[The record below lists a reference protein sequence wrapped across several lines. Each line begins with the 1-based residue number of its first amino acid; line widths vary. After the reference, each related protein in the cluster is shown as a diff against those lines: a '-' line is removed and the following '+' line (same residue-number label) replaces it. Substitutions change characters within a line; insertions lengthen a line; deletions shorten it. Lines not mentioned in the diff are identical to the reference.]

1 MEQMS
6 SKTLSFRHISTAT
19 NEAVE
24 YIRKRKNHEIQSLRT
39 RWNKFNKSC
48 MGGIEPNTIYTI
60 VGISGSGK
68 SSFVN
73 TLETDLIDLNSNQDV
88 IVLNFSFE
96 MLSSR
101 QVGRKISSKLRQ
113 TTAEL
118 YSANNE
124 LTDDLL
130 DRVEQTSQQIKSYPI
145 YYVDT
150 PGTVEDIASTI
161 NYFYETKAKDKKFVI
176 ILDHTLLVEGQN
188 RESALQVISELQK
201 LFIKVKK
208 LPNTT
213 IIQLSQMNRNIENPE
228 RINNPSMHYPMRSDI
243 SSADTIFHASDY
255 VICIHRPEL
264 LNIQQ
269 YGPNRL
275 LVKNKVYLHIL
286 KNRDAGECTILEFD
300 NDLKYNNLIETIR
313 EEEPARKISFSN
325 NNLKKAENYENI
337 YF

>member
-1 MEQMS
+1 MEQIS
-6 SKTLSFRHISTAT
+6 TKILQFQHISAAT
-19 NEAVE
+19 KEAAE
-24 YIRKRKNHEIQSLRT
+24 YIKKRKNHEVKSLKT
-39 RWNKFNKSC
+39 RWNKFNAAC
-48 MGGIEPNTIYTI
+48 MGGIEPNTVYTI

-68 SSFVN
+68 SSFAN
-73 TLETDLIDLNSNQDV
+73 TLENDLIDLNSDQDV

-101 QVGRKISSKLRQ
+101 QVGRKLSSKLRL

-118 YSANNE
+118 YSANNDLDNE
-124 LTDDLL
+124 SLTK
-130 DRVEQTSQQIKSYPI
+130 VEETSQQIKSYPI

-161 NYFYETKAKDKKFVI
+161 DYFYENKAKGKKFIV
-176 ILDHTLLVEGQN
+176 ILDHTLLVEGQS
-188 RESALQVISELQK
+188 RESALQVISDLQK

-213 IIQLSQMNRNIENPE
+213 VIQLSQMNRNIETPD

-275 LVKNKVYLHIL
+275 PVNNKVYLHLI
-286 KNRDAGECTILEFD
+286 KNRDAGQCSILEFD

-313 EEEPARKISFSN
+313 NEEPAKKISFQ
-325 NNLKKAENYENI
+325 
-337 YF
+337 

>member
-1 MEQMS
+1 MEQTS

-19 NEAVE
+19 SEAVE
-24 YIRKRKNHEIQSLRT
+24 YIRKRKNHEIQSLAT
-39 RWNKFNKSC
+39 RWKKFNKSC

-243 SSADTIFHASDY
+243 SSADTMFHASDY

-275 LVKNKVYLHIL
+275 LVKNKIYLHIL
-286 KNRDAGECTILEFD
+286 KNRDAGECAILEFD

-325 NNLKKAENYENI
+325 NN
-337 YF
+337 

>member
-1 MEQMS
+1 MEQIS
-6 SKTLSFRHISTAT
+6 TKVLTFRHISSAT

-24 YIRKRKNHEIQSLRT
+24 YIRKRKNHEIVSLRT
-39 RWNKFNKSC
+39 RWNRFNKSC

-73 TLETDLIDLNSNQDV
+73 TLESDLIDLNSNQDV
-88 IVLNFSFE
+88 VVLNFSFE

-101 QVGRKISSKLRQ
+101 QVGRKLSSKLRQ
-113 TTAEL
+113 TTAQL
-118 YSANNE
+118 YSSSS
-124 LTDDLL
+124 DLDNTL
-130 DRVEQTSQQIKSYPI
+130 LEEVEETSQQIKSYPI

-150 PGTVEDIASTI
+150 PGTVADIASTI
-161 NYFYETKAKDKKFVI
+161 DYFYENKAKGKKFVI

-188 RESALQVISELQK
+188 RESALQVISDLQK
-201 LFIKVKK
+201 LFIRVKK
-208 LPNTT
+208 FPDTT

-264 LNIQQ
+264 LNIQS

-275 LVKNKVYLHIL
+275 SVRDKVYLHIL
-286 KNRDAGECTILEFD
+286 KNRDAGECSILEFD

-313 EEEPARKISFSN
+313 EEEPVRKISFSN
-325 NNLKKAENYENI
+325 NN
-337 YF
+337 

>member
-1 MEQMS
+1 MEQIS

-39 RWNKFNKSC
+39 RWNKFNKSS

-325 NNLKKAENYENI
+325 NN
-337 YF
+337 

>member
-1 MEQMS
+1 MEQIS

-118 YSANNE
+118 YSINNE

-325 NNLKKAENYENI
+325 NN
-337 YF
+337 

>member
-1 MEQMS
+1 MENIS
-6 SKTLSFRHISTAT
+6 TKTLTFRHISSAT

-24 YIRKRKNHEIQSLRT
+24 YIRKRKNHEIVSLRT
-39 RWNKFNKSC
+39 RWSKFNKSC

-73 TLETDLIDLNSNQDV
+73 TLESDLIDLNSNQDV
-88 IVLNFSFE
+88 VVLNFSFE

-101 QVGRKISSKLRQ
+101 QVGRKLSSKLRQ
-113 TTAEL
+113 TTAQL
-118 YSANNE
+118 YSSSS
-124 LTDDLL
+124 DLDNTL
-130 DRVEQTSQQIKSYPI
+130 LEEVEQTSQQIKSYPI

-150 PGTVEDIASTI
+150 SGTVADIASTI
-161 NYFYETKAKDKKFVI
+161 DYFYENKAKGKKFVI

-188 RESALQVISELQK
+188 RESALQVISDLQK
-201 LFIKVKK
+201 LFIRVKK
-208 LPNTT
+208 FPDTT

-264 LNIQQ
+264 LNIQS

-275 LVKNKVYLHIL
+275 PVRDKVYLHIL
-286 KNRDAGECTILEFD
+286 KNRDAGECSILEFD

-313 EEEPARKISFSN
+313 EEEPVRKISFSN
-325 NNLKKAENYENI
+325 NN
-337 YF
+337 

>member
-1 MEQMS
+1 MEQNS
-6 SKTLSFRHISTAT
+6 TNTLTFRHISIAAT

-24 YIRKRKNHEIQSLRT
+24 YIRRRKNHEIISLRT

-73 TLETDLIDLNSNQDV
+73 TLETDLIDLNSKQDV

-101 QVGRKISSKLRQ
+101 QVGRKMSSKLRQ

-124 LTDDLL
+124 LDDDLL
-130 DRVEQTSQQIKSYPI
+130 AKVEQTSQQIKSYPI

-150 PGTVEDIASTI
+150 PGTVDDIASTI
-161 NYFYETKAKDKKFVI
+161 NYFYENKAKGKKFVI
-176 ILDHTLLVEGQN
+176 ILDHTLLVEGQA
-188 RESALQVISELQK
+188 RETALQVISDLQK
-201 LFIKVKK
+201 LFIRVKK
-208 LPNTT
+208 LPDTT
-213 IIQLSQMNRNIENPE
+213 IIQLSQMNRNIESPE

-286 KNRDAGECTILEFD
+286 KNRDAGECAILEFD

-313 EEEPARKISFSN
+313 DEEPVMKISFSN
-325 NNLKKAENYENI
+325 NN
-337 YF
+337 

>member
-1 MEQMS
+1 MEQTS
-6 SKTLSFRHISTAT
+6 SKTLSFRHISIAT
-19 NEAVE
+19 SEAVE
-24 YIRKRKNHEIQSLRT
+24 YIRKRKNHEIQSLAT
-39 RWNKFNKSC
+39 RWKKFNKSC

-313 EEEPARKISFSN
+313 EEKPARKISFSN
-325 NNLKKAENYENI
+325 NN
-337 YF
+337 

>member
-1 MEQMS
+1 MEQIS
-6 SKTLSFRHISTAT
+6 SNILPFRHISVAT
-19 NEAVE
+19 KEAVE
-24 YIRKRKNHEIQSLRT
+24 YIKKRKNHEIESLKT
-39 RWNKFNKSC
+39 RWNKFNRCC

-73 TLETDLIDLNSNQDV
+73 TLETDLIDLNPNQEV
-88 IVLNFSFE
+88 VVLNFSFE

-101 QVGRKISSKLRQ
+101 QVGRKLSSKLRR
-113 TTAEL
+113 TTSEL
-118 YSANNE
+118 YSANE
-124 LTDDLL
+124 QL
-130 DRVEQTSQQIKSYPI
+130 DEASVSQVESVSQQIKSYSI

-150 PGTVEDIASTI
+150 PGTVAEIASTI
-161 NYFYETKAKDKKFVI
+161 EHFYNSMIKGTNKKFII
-176 ILDHTLLVEGQN
+176 ILDHTLLVEGVSN
-188 RESALQVISELQK
+188 EVTLRIISDLQK

-213 IIQLSQMNRNIENPE
+213 ILQLSQMNRNIEAPD
-228 RINNPSMHYPMRSDI
+228 RINNPSMHYPLRSDI

-275 LVKNKVYLHIL
+275 LVKNKVYLHLL
-286 KNRDAGECTILEFD
+286 KNRDAGDAAILEFE
-300 NDLKYNNLIETIR
+300 NDLKYNNLIETDR
-313 EEEPARKISFSN
+313 ETEAEKKIVFN
-325 NNLKKAENYENI
+325 NKK
-337 YF
+337 

>member
-48 MGGIEPNTIYTI
+48 MGGLEPNTIYTI

-325 NNLKKAENYENI
+325 NN
-337 YF
+337 

>member
-1 MEQMS
+1 MEQTS

-19 NEAVE
+19 SEAVE
-24 YIRKRKNHEIQSLRT
+24 YIRKRKNHEIQSLAT
-39 RWNKFNKSC
+39 RWKKFNKSC

-286 KNRDAGECTILEFD
+286 KNRDAGECAILEFD

-325 NNLKKAENYENI
+325 NN
-337 YF
+337 

>member
-188 RESALQVISELQK
+188 HESALQVISELQK

-255 VICIHRPEL
+255 VMCIHRPEL

-325 NNLKKAENYENI
+325 NN
-337 YF
+337 

>member
-130 DRVEQTSQQIKSYPI
+130 DRVKQTSQQIKSYPI

-188 RESALQVISELQK
+188 HESALQVISELQK

-228 RINNPSMHYPMRSDI
+228 RINNPSMHYPIRSDI

-313 EEEPARKISFSN
+313 EEELARRISFSN
-325 NNLKKAENYENI
+325 NN
-337 YF
+337 

>member
-39 RWNKFNKSC
+39 RWNKFNKFC

-325 NNLKKAENYENI
+325 NN
-337 YF
+337 

>member
-313 EEEPARKISFSN
+313 EEESARKISFSN
-325 NNLKKAENYENI
+325 NN
-337 YF
+337 

>member
-161 NYFYETKAKDKKFVI
+161 NYFYENKAKDKKFVI

-275 LVKNKVYLHIL
+275 LVKDKVYLHIL

-325 NNLKKAENYENI
+325 NN
-337 YF
+337 

>member
-1 MEQMS
+1 MEQNFS
-6 SKTLSFRHISTAT
+6 NTLTFRHISTAT
-19 NEAVE
+19 TEAVE
-24 YIRKRKNHEIQSLRT
+24 YIKQRKNHTIQSLKT
-39 RWNKFNKSC
+39 RWNKFNTQC

-73 TLETDLIDLNSNQDV
+73 TLENDLIDLNPDQDV
-88 IVLNFSFE
+88 IILNFSFE

-101 QVGRKISSKLRQ
+101 QVGRKLSSKLRQ
-113 TTAEL
+113 TTAQL
-118 YSANNE
+118 YSANE
-124 LTDDLL
+124 DLQDNL
-130 DRVEQTSQQIKSYPI
+130 LEQVEIASQQIKSYQI

-150 PGTVEDIASTI
+150 PGTVSEIASTI
-161 NYFYETKAKDKKFVI
+161 DYFYNNYAKGKRFII
-176 ILDHTLLVEGQN
+176 ILDHTLLVEGQ
-188 RESALQVISELQK
+188 ELALKIISDLQK

-213 IIQLSQMNRNIENPE
+213 IIQLSQMNRNIEAPD

-275 LVKNKVYLHIL
+275 LVKNKVYLHLL
-286 KNRDAGECTILEFD
+286 KNRDAGECSILEFD
-300 NDLKYNNLIETIR
+300 NDLKYNNLIETVR
-313 EEEPARKISFSN
+313 DEPAKKISFSKN
-325 NNLKKAENYENI
+325 N
-337 YF
+337 

>member
-1 MEQMS
+1 MEQIS

-39 RWNKFNKSC
+39 RWNKFNKFC

-325 NNLKKAENYENI
+325 NN
-337 YF
+337 

>member
-1 MEQMS
+1 MEQIS
-6 SKTLSFRHISTAT
+6 TKTLTFRHISSAT

-24 YIRKRKNHEIQSLRT
+24 YIRKRKNHEIVSLRT
-39 RWNKFNKSC
+39 RWSKFNKSC

-73 TLETDLIDLNSNQDV
+73 TLESDLIDLNSSQDV
-88 IVLNFSFE
+88 VVLNFSFE

-101 QVGRKISSKLRQ
+101 QVGRKLSSKLRQ
-113 TTAEL
+113 TTNQL
-118 YSANNE
+118 YSSSS
-124 LTDDLL
+124 DLDNTL
-130 DRVEQTSQQIKSYPI
+130 LEEVEQTSQQIKSYPI

-150 PGTVEDIASTI
+150 PGTVADIASTI
-161 NYFYETKAKDKKFVI
+161 DYFYENKAKGKKFVI

-188 RESALQVISELQK
+188 RESALQVISDLQK
-201 LFIKVKK
+201 LFIRVKK
-208 LPNTT
+208 FPDTT

-264 LNIQQ
+264 LNIQS

-275 LVKNKVYLHIL
+275 PVRDKVYLHIL
-286 KNRDAGECTILEFD
+286 KNRDAGECSILEFD

-313 EEEPARKISFSN
+313 EDEPVRKISFSN
-325 NNLKKAENYENI
+325 NN
-337 YF
+337 

>member
-1 MEQMS
+1 MEQIS
-6 SKTLSFRHISTAT
+6 TKVLTFRHISSAT

-24 YIRKRKNHEIQSLRT
+24 YIRKRKNHEIVSLRT

-73 TLETDLIDLNSNQDV
+73 TLESDLIDLNSNQDV
-88 IVLNFSFE
+88 VVLNFSFE

-101 QVGRKISSKLRQ
+101 QVGRKLSSKLRQ
-113 TTAEL
+113 TTAQL
-118 YSANNE
+118 YSSSIVLDN
-124 LTDDLL
+124 TLL
-130 DRVEQTSQQIKSYPI
+130 KEVEETSQQIKSYPI

-150 PGTVEDIASTI
+150 PGTVADIASTI
-161 NYFYETKAKDKKFVI
+161 DYFYENKAKGKKFVI

-188 RESALQVISELQK
+188 RESALQVISDLQK
-201 LFIKVKK
+201 LFIRVKK
-208 LPNTT
+208 FPDTT

-264 LNIQQ
+264 LNIHS

-275 LVKNKVYLHIL
+275 PVRDKVYLHIL
-286 KNRDAGECTILEFD
+286 KNRDAGECSILEFD

-313 EEEPARKISFSN
+313 EEEPVRKISFSN
-325 NNLKKAENYENI
+325 NN
-337 YF
+337 

>member
-1 MEQMS
+1 MEQTS

-19 NEAVE
+19 SEAVE
-24 YIRKRKNHEIQSLRT
+24 YIRKRKNHEIQSLAT
-39 RWNKFNKSC
+39 RWKKFNKSC

-73 TLETDLIDLNSNQDV
+73 TLETDLIDLNSKQDV

-286 KNRDAGECTILEFD
+286 KNRDAGECAILEFD

-313 EEEPARKISFSN
+313 EEELARKISFSN
-325 NNLKKAENYENI
+325 NN
-337 YF
+337 

>member
-101 QVGRKISSKLRQ
+101 QIGRKISSKLRQ

-188 RESALQVISELQK
+188 RESTLQVISELQK

-325 NNLKKAENYENI
+325 NN
-337 YF
+337 

>member
-1 MEQMS
+1 MEQIS
-6 SKTLSFRHISTAT
+6 TKTLTFRHISSAT

-24 YIRKRKNHEIQSLRT
+24 YIRKRKNQEIVSLRT
-39 RWNKFNKSC
+39 RWSKFNKSC

-73 TLETDLIDLNSNQDV
+73 TLESDLIDLNSNQDV
-88 IVLNFSFE
+88 VVLNFSFE

-101 QVGRKISSKLRQ
+101 QVGRKLSSKLRQ
-113 TTAEL
+113 TTAQL
-118 YSANNE
+118 YSSISE
-124 LTDDLL
+124 LDNSLL
-130 DRVEQTSQQIKSYPI
+130 EEVEQTSQQIKSYPI

-150 PGTVEDIASTI
+150 PGTVADIASTI
-161 NYFYETKAKDKKFVI
+161 DYFYENKAKGKKFVI
-176 ILDHTLLVEGQN
+176 ILDHTLLVEGQS
-188 RESALQVISELQK
+188 RESALQVISDLQK
-201 LFIKVKK
+201 LFIRVKK
-208 LPNTT
+208 FPDTT

-264 LNIQQ
+264 LNIQS

-275 LVKNKVYLHIL
+275 PVRDKVYLHIL
-286 KNRDAGECTILEFD
+286 KNRDAGECSILEFD

-313 EEEPARKISFSN
+313 EEEPVKKISFSN
-325 NNLKKAENYENI
+325 NN
-337 YF
+337 

>member
-1 MEQMS
+1 MEQIS

-243 SSADTIFHASDY
+243 SSADTMFHASDY

-313 EEEPARKISFSN
+313 EEEPARKILFSN
-325 NNLKKAENYENI
+325 NN
-337 YF
+337 

>member
-1 MEQMS
+1 MEQIS
-6 SKTLSFRHISTAT
+6 TKTLTFRHISSAT

-24 YIRKRKNHEIQSLRT
+24 YIRKRKNHEIVSLRT
-39 RWNKFNKSC
+39 RWSKFNKSC

-73 TLETDLIDLNSNQDV
+73 TLESDLIDLNSNQDV
-88 IVLNFSFE
+88 VVLNFSFE

-101 QVGRKISSKLRQ
+101 QVGRKLSSKLRQ
-113 TTAEL
+113 TTAQL
-118 YSANNE
+118 YSSISE
-124 LTDDLL
+124 LDNSLL
-130 DRVEQTSQQIKSYPI
+130 EEVEQTSQQIKSYPI

-150 PGTVEDIASTI
+150 PGTVADIASTI
-161 NYFYETKAKDKKFVI
+161 DYFYENKAKGKKFVI

-188 RESALQVISELQK
+188 RESALQVISDLQK
-201 LFIKVKK
+201 LFIRVKK
-208 LPNTT
+208 FPDTT

-264 LNIQQ
+264 LNIQS

-275 LVKNKVYLHIL
+275 SVRDKVYLHIL
-286 KNRDAGECTILEFD
+286 KNRDAGECSILEFD

-313 EEEPARKISFSN
+313 EDEPVRKISFSN
-325 NNLKKAENYENI
+325 NN
-337 YF
+337 

>member
-1 MEQMS
+1 MS

-325 NNLKKAENYENI
+325 NN
-337 YF
+337 

>member
-1 MEQMS
+1 MENIS
-6 SKTLSFRHISTAT
+6 TKTLTFRHISSAT

-24 YIRKRKNHEIQSLRT
+24 YIRKRKNHEIVSLRT
-39 RWNKFNKSC
+39 RWSKFNKSC

-73 TLETDLIDLNSNQDV
+73 TLESDLIDLNSNQDV
-88 IVLNFSFE
+88 VVLNFSFE

-101 QVGRKISSKLRQ
+101 QVGRKLSSKLRQ
-113 TTAEL
+113 TTAQL
-118 YSANNE
+118 YSSSS
-124 LTDDLL
+124 DLDNTL
-130 DRVEQTSQQIKSYPI
+130 LEEVEQTSQQIKLYPI

-150 PGTVEDIASTI
+150 PGTVADIASTI
-161 NYFYETKAKDKKFVI
+161 DYFYENKAKGKKFVI

-188 RESALQVISELQK
+188 RESALQVISDLQK
-201 LFIKVKK
+201 LFIRVKK
-208 LPNTT
+208 FPDTT

-264 LNIQQ
+264 LNIQS

-275 LVKNKVYLHIL
+275 SVRDKVYLHIL
-286 KNRDAGECTILEFD
+286 KNRDAGECSILEFD

-313 EEEPARKISFSN
+313 EDEPVRKISFSN
-325 NNLKKAENYENI
+325 NN
-337 YF
+337 

>member
-1 MEQMS
+1 MS

-73 TLETDLIDLNSNQDV
+73 TLETDLIDLNSNQDI

-325 NNLKKAENYENI
+325 NN
-337 YF
+337 

>member
-1 MEQMS
+1 MEQIS
-6 SKTLSFRHISTAT
+6 TKTLAFRHISSAT

-24 YIRKRKNHEIQSLRT
+24 YIRKRKNHEIVSLRT

-73 TLETDLIDLNSNQDV
+73 TLESDLIDLNANQDV
-88 IVLNFSFE
+88 VVLNFSFE

-101 QVGRKISSKLRQ
+101 QVGRKLSSKLRQ
-113 TTAEL
+113 TTAQL
-118 YSANNE
+118 YSSSS
-124 LTDDLL
+124 DLDNTL
-130 DRVEQTSQQIKSYPI
+130 LEEVEQTSQQIKSYPI

-150 PGTVEDIASTI
+150 PGTVADIASTI
-161 NYFYETKAKDKKFVI
+161 DYFYENKAKGKKFVI

-188 RESALQVISELQK
+188 RESALQVISDLQK
-201 LFIKVKK
+201 LFIRVKK
-208 LPNTT
+208 FPDTT

-264 LNIQQ
+264 LNIQS

-275 LVKNKVYLHIL
+275 PVRDKVYLHIL
-286 KNRDAGECTILEFD
+286 KNRDAGECSILEFD

-313 EEEPARKISFSN
+313 EDEPVRKISFSN
-325 NNLKKAENYENI
+325 NN
-337 YF
+337 

>member
-1 MEQMS
+1 MEQIS
-6 SKTLSFRHISTAT
+6 TKTLTFRHISSAT

-24 YIRKRKNHEIQSLRT
+24 YIRKRKNHEIVSLRT
-39 RWNKFNKSC
+39 RWSKFNKSC

-73 TLETDLIDLNSNQDV
+73 TLESDLIDLNSNQDV
-88 IVLNFSFE
+88 VVLNFSFE

-101 QVGRKISSKLRQ
+101 QVGRKLSSKLRQ
-113 TTAEL
+113 TTAQL
-118 YSANNE
+118 YSSSS
-124 LTDDLL
+124 DLDNTL
-130 DRVEQTSQQIKSYPI
+130 LEEVEQTSQQIKSYPI

-150 PGTVEDIASTI
+150 PGTVADIASTI
-161 NYFYETKAKDKKFVI
+161 DYFYENKAKGKKFVI

-188 RESALQVISELQK
+188 RESVLQVISDLQK
-201 LFIKVKK
+201 LFIRVKK
-208 LPNTT
+208 FPDTT

-264 LNIQQ
+264 LNIQS

-275 LVKNKVYLHIL
+275 PVRDKVYLHIL
-286 KNRDAGECTILEFD
+286 KNRDAGECSILEFD

-313 EEEPARKISFSN
+313 EDEPVRKISFSN
-325 NNLKKAENYENI
+325 NN
-337 YF
+337 

>member
-1 MEQMS
+1 MEQIS

-101 QVGRKISSKLRQ
+101 QVGRKISSKLRR

-188 RESALQVISELQK
+188 HESALQVISELQK

-313 EEEPARKISFSN
+313 EEEPVRKISFSN
-325 NNLKKAENYENI
+325 ND
-337 YF
+337 

>member
-1 MEQMS
+1 MEQAS

-19 NEAVE
+19 SEAVE
-24 YIRKRKNHEIQSLRT
+24 YIRKRKNHEIQSLAT
-39 RWNKFNKSC
+39 RWKKFNKSC

-118 YSANNE
+118 YSTNNE

-286 KNRDAGECTILEFD
+286 KNRDAGECAILEFD

-325 NNLKKAENYENI
+325 NN
-337 YF
+337 